1 MAGIGFN
8 ASQAWQPEVYVK
20 YGIVNRIPCTVS
32 SSYTGTFKNGT
43 VVGLTGNYEVSNTIG
58 GLALGIAVAQNQVD
72 YTNPANLSVSV
83 MIPTPGAVVSVPVS
97 CFASG
102 ASIAVNAFV
111 YANSQG
117 ELVTDS
123 TKSFNAMLASAVCAF
138 AQIIAVDQE
147 YADLIFP
154 TAGQT
159 TLFPT
164 GNSTGSSN

>member
-43 VVGLTGNYEVSNTIG
+43 VVGLTGNYEVSNNVPLSG
-58 GLALGIAVAQNQVD
+58 LGIAVAQNQVD
-72 YTNPANLSVSV
+72 YTNPAGLSVSV
-83 MIPTPGAVVSVPVS
+83 LVPTPGAVISVPVS

-102 ASIAVNAFV
+102 STPAVNAFV
-111 YANSQG
+111 YVKTDG
-117 ELVTDS
+117 ELTTDTTGIFSNLLS
-123 TKSFNAMLASAVCAF
+123 TGYYPF
-138 AQIIAVDQE
+138 AICIAVDQE
-147 YADLIFP
+147 YVDLIFP

-159 TLFPT
+159 TFTPGST
-164 GNSTGSSN
+164 TGSSN

>member
-1 MAGIGFN
+1 MAGVGFN

-32 SSYTGTFKNGT
+32 SSYSGTFKNGT
-43 VVGLTGNYEVSNTIG
+43 VVSLTGNYEVSNNVV
-58 GLALGIAVAQNQVD
+58 LSAFGIAVAQNQVD

-83 MIPTPGAVVSVPVS
+83 LVPTPGAVVSVPNS

-102 ASIAVNAFV
+102 TIPAVNALV
-111 YANSQG
+111 YVKTNG

-123 TKSFNAMLASAVCAF
+123 SQAFTNMLNVGAYPF
-138 AQIIAVDQE
+138 AIIIAVDQE
-147 YADLIFP
+147 YTDLIFP

-159 TLFPT
+159 TFTPGST
-164 GNSTGSSN
+164 STGSSN